1 MDKLLIT
8 PKTKIYDLLEA
19 YPQLEKMLIEY
30 APQFEKLKNPV
41 LRKTITKITNLGQ
54 AAIIGGIKVEELVN
68 TLRAEVNQ
76 VFIESDQADQTNYNV
91 IKPLW
96 YKESSIVDTV
106 DIREMLHVGEQP
118 VHEVFSAIRKLNDQD
133 ILKVIAPFVPVPLLD
148 KSLGFGY
155 LHWLNQRTKEEVWV
169 YFMKG
174 PS

>member
-19 YPQLEKMLIEY
+19 YPQLEKRLIES

-54 AAIIGGIKVEELVN
+54 AATIGGIKVDELVN
-68 TLRAEVNQ
+68 SLRAEVNQ
-76 VFIESDQADQTNYNV
+76 VFIESDQADQSNYNV
-91 IKPLW
+91 TKPLW
-96 YKESSIVDTV
+96 FKESSIADTV
-106 DIREMLHVGEQP
+106 DIREMLDVGEQP
-118 VHEVFSAIRKLNDQD
+118 VHEVLAAMKKLGDHE

-148 KSLGFGY
+148 KSLGLGY
-155 LHWLNQRTKEEVWV
+155 LHWLNQRTKEEVRV
-169 YFMKG
+169 YFTKG